1 MKSKQGKLQNVES
14 LAKMSKRIEIWE
26 RQKCL
31 KLKPNF
37 VLWQSLKSWKGF
49 QNWPF
54 QPQNL
59 LSDWKMVH
67 CTLESCLE
75 NIWTMIK
82 NKILSHSF
90 RAGLVTAMTRLG
102 YSDDDIFKIGRWH
115 SQSFV
120 NYLKTARI
128 KRMKIA
134 KEMAGKMA
142 TL

>member
-1 MKSKQGKLQNVES
+1 MFETQTELCPVAVFEKLERVSKLAISTSKPAFRLENGSLYTGKL
-14 LAKMSKRIEIWE
+14 LGKHIDY
-26 RQKCL
+26 
-31 KLKPNF
+31 
-37 VLWQSLKSWKGF
+37 G
-49 QNWPF
+49 
-54 QPQNL
+54 
-59 LSDWKMVH
+59 
-67 CTLESCLE
+67 
-75 NIWTMIK
+75 K

-102 YSDDDIFKIGRWH
+102 YSDDDICRIGRWH